1 MSLDESR
8 VQSLLNCGI
17 LPSKSQLQHRLD
29 ILQKWD
35 LIPGSKVLEIGCGQG
50 DCTLVLA
57 DLVGE
62 HGHITAIDPAPLDY
76 GAPVTLGE
84 AQSKLK
90 STPYGY
96 RITFHQ
102 SNLQDFLDSGVS
114 EPLYDY
120 AIFMH
125 SIWYLP
131 SVETLQSML
140 LSLRGRAKHLLIAEY
155 VLDIRGD
162 IAALPHMIAAISQ
175 AEFNSRYEHSSGRED
190 NIQSIISPKMMRT
203 AALQAGWELQRE
215 EITEAV
221 EDLEDGRW
229 EVGRVLSKRYLDRLE
244 AESGASK
251 RRQEFANALIEAVE
265 VNRRAPRPQV
275 KVKTLPTWQGSWM

>member
-1 MSLDESR
+1 M
-8 VQSLLNCGI
+8 
-17 LPSKSQLQHRLD
+17 
-29 ILQKWD
+29 
-35 LIPGSKVLEIGCGQG
+35 
-50 DCTLVLA
+50 
-57 DLVGE
+57 
-62 HGHITAIDPAPLDY
+62 
-76 GAPVTLGE
+76 TLGE

-90 STPYGY
+90 SSPYGN

-102 SNLQDFLDSGVS
+102 TNLQDFLDSEAS
-114 EPLYDY
+114 ETLYDY
-120 AIFMH
+120 AIFMR

-140 LSLRGRAKHLLIAEY
+140 LSLRGRAKQLFIAEY

-175 AEFNSRYEHSSGRED
+175 AEFNSRDEYSSGRED

-203 AALQAGWELQRE
+203 AALETGWELQRE

-244 AESGASK
+244 SESGANK

-265 VNRRAPRPQV
+265 VNRCALGAQV
-275 KVKTLPTWQGSWM
+275 KVKTLPTWQGSWV